1 MIGDL
6 DANLLDEL
14 FVLYYK
20 LQNQD
25 MARGYETLLERAQN
39 ERSIFHQARDLEMK
53 SQWQIAAQQYYA
65 SQLSSSETEMRE
77 EAASG
82 YYRCLQAG
90 GNWHAALLMSAP
102 SSYSLSQNSQLLY
115 WKIEACWRENDW
127 NGLLRNLEEFEW
139 LWRNRHEKTGS
150 SEKWLFSDRQEDEGL
165 YGFSYY
171 LGKMLLAVKEDRH
184 QDLQACIDRSRF
196 SVVRTLAST
205 PMSTIQ
211 MAYDSLL
218 HLHIIQDIAFSS
230 SHSGCE
236 VGMRGGLDA

>member
-1 MIGDL
+1 MHRELETLIRSTHELTITTAQKHLTSVIGDL

-90 GNWHAALLMSAP
+90 GNWHAALLIP
-102 SSYSLSQNSQLLY
+102 
-115 WKIEACWRENDW
+115 D
-127 NGLLRNLEEFEW
+127 
-139 LWRNRHEKTGS
+139 
-150 SEKWLFSDRQEDEGL
+150 
-165 YGFSYY
+165 
-171 LGKMLLAVKEDRH
+171 
-184 QDLQACIDRSRF
+184 
-196 SVVRTLAST
+196 
-205 PMSTIQ
+205 
-211 MAYDSLL
+211 
-218 HLHIIQDIAFSS
+218 
-230 SHSGCE
+230 
-236 VGMRGGLDA
+236 